1 MVKRHIQEQDSDQH
15 QFNYPKSILATN
27 DEKPVLY
34 ISRCYHY
41 NLAIRTII
49 SLHISGLIGNLMQG
63 HVGISMMW
71 RDSEAREKGHCFAK
85 QPPNKLKFMTIYDE
99 SNTIT

>member
-1 MVKRHIQEQDSDQH
+1 
-15 QFNYPKSILATN
+15 
-27 DEKPVLY
+27 
-34 ISRCYHY
+34 
-41 NLAIRTII
+41 
-49 SLHISGLIGNLMQG
+49 MQG

-99 SNTIT
+99 SNTITWVMIVMQLTMFLLLYTQIKERELLGDN